1 MVGLENAITSTI
13 LSVAEKNKNDKI
25 LKWFPRS

>member
-13 LSVAEKNKNDKI
+13 LSVAKENKNDKI
-25 LKWFPRS
+25 LTWFQKF